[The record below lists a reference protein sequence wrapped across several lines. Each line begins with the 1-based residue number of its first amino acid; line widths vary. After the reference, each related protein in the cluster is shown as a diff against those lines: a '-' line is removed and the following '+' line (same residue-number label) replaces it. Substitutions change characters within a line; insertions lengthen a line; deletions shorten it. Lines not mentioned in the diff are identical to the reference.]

1 MKRVRNNFQ
10 HYGRIVGI
18 ITVLCGASDQL
29 SAMVPAPQEH
39 EQESSTVATTPSP
52 FVPSEGSLASLL
64 AGLGNGNNA
73 IDIGFIL
80 SRIQQERETS
90 EKHTRMLNAVS
101 QELRQKIT
109 DMCAEF
115 ETLSNALRLEWCF
128 DTLATSI
135 QKSLTHYIGRNEAV
149 VKDLDNVFDQF
160 RAALKDGTFTE
171 SLVAQTPYASNPMFQ
186 LLAGMTGILPQPK
199 KSFNHEIALKLRCV
213 LDAVLSAY
221 SQRGIE
227 QQSVLALQV
236 RMLRDLMLD
245 AEKKDV
251 AALCKICARL
261 LNERCEMVRKHL
273 KATTD
278 AMQLERK
285 KLLPTSLQKSR
296 TVQLYAEA
304 LDYWIHYFEGYE
316 STLRSF
322 MNLAKAADYDLG
334 MLLPFISRTYEV
346 FEPVIAGQWL
356 TKSFKFN
363 ICREGVI
370 RTVILA
376 LATEH
381 YYCLNAQEQ
390 AQSYMLGGSTLHKA
404 AETAARHGV
413 AVPSS
418 LDIATAGVMEN
429 AQSIMMPDSPMMF
442 AEPMH
447 PLKISAIRLL
457 LALGGY
463 HMTHWDKGDWKL
475 WPNEDK
481 WVKFVLSVITHTGY
495 EMLGAYGQ
503 YALEAHIAPKTLD
516 SAEMYSAGLIK
527 PEILPT
533 ILRIAIPWIM
543 LKTRAKNQVDKV
555 VKFSDQDFIM
565 FYPSFYGWLF
575 AAWAGKGIGLGV
587 WNLGKGIW
595 NLTPFGNR
603 PVQQAAQPNQP
614 VNNNNEAEQ
623 AVERRIDEDYCTFEF
638 YIQYVIAHYLF
649 KSLGTF
655 SGKMVAKAYRKWCAH
670 DDGAGM
676 GVGQTVT
683 EFKRYATMI
692 FVPSPDNDIRNAVVE
707 FMVTQGRLKREDA
720 NKVEVVDSCIFEEI
734 LHRAVQFKLITHPQA
749 ASFLS
754 SFIKLQTKAD
764 RYKEVAALLNEVFE
778 EAEARGTLG
787 TAGFFGGLIGGM
799 AANIL
804 MWWHGPFFKPAAAPA
819 A

>member
-1 MKRVRNNFQ
+1 
-10 HYGRIVGI
+10 
-18 ITVLCGASDQL
+18 
-29 SAMVPAPQEH
+29 MVPSPELQSKEAATP
-39 EQESSTVATTPSP
+39 VATPSP
-52 FVPSEGSLASLL
+52 LMPSEGSLASLL

-80 SRIQQERETS
+80 SRIQHERETS
-90 EKHTRMLNAVS
+90 EKHTRMLNALP
-101 QELRQKIT
+101 QELRQKVT

-115 ETLSNALRLEWCF
+115 EALSNALRLEWCF
-128 DTLATSI
+128 DTLVTSI
-135 QKSLTHYIGRNEAV
+135 QKSLTLYIGRNEAV

-186 LLAGMTGILPQPK
+186 LLAGMTGILPHPK
-199 KSFNHEIALKLRCV
+199 KSFNQEIALKLRRV

-221 SQRGIE
+221 SQRGTE

-236 RMLRDLMLD
+236 RMLRDLMVD

-261 LNERCEMVRKHL
+261 LNERCETVRKHL
-273 KATTD
+273 KATSD

-296 TVQLYAEA
+296 PVQLYAEA

-322 MNLAKAADYDLG
+322 MNFTKAADYDLG
-334 MLLPFISRTYEV
+334 WLLPLISRTYEV
-346 FEPVIAGQWL
+346 FEPVIEGQLL

-363 ICREGVI
+363 LCREGVI

-381 YYCLNAQEQ
+381 YYCRNAQEQ
-390 AQSYMLGGSTLHKA
+390 AQGYMLGGSTLHKT

-413 AVPSS
+413 AAPGP
-418 LDIATAGVMEN
+418 LDIVAAGAMEN
-429 AQSIMMPDSPMMF
+429 AQNLVVLDAPMMF

-447 PLKISAIRLL
+447 PLKLSAIRLL

-463 HMTHWDKGDWKL
+463 HMTNWDDKDRKL

-516 SAEMYSAGLIK
+516 SVEMYSAGLIK
-527 PEILPT
+527 PELLPT

-543 LKTRAKNQVDKV
+543 LRTKAKNQIDKV
-555 VKFSDQDFIM
+555 AKFSEQDFIM

-575 AAWAGKGIGLGV
+575 AAWAGKGIGLGF

-595 NLTPFGNR
+595 NLMPFGNR

-614 VNNNNEAEQ
+614 VNNNEAQ
-623 AVERRIDEDYCTFEF
+623 QDVERRIDADYCTFEF

-649 KSLGTF
+649 KSLGMF
-655 SGKMVAKAYRKWCAH
+655 SGKMLAKAYRKLFAH
-670 DDGAGM
+670 DDSTAL
-676 GVGQTVT
+676 GVGPMITD
-683 EFKRYATMI
+683 FKRYAAMI
-692 FVPSPDNDIRNAVVE
+692 FIPSPDNEIRKAFIE
-707 FMVTQGRLKREDA
+707 IMVSQGRLKRDDA

-754 SFIKLQTKAD
+754 SFIKLQTKTD
-764 RYKEVAALLNEVFE
+764 RYKEIAALLNEVFE
-778 EAEARGTLG
+778 EAESQSTVGL
-787 TAGFFGGLIGGM
+787 AGWVGGMIGGM
-799 AANIL
+799 SANIL
-804 MWWHGPFFKPAAAPA
+804 MWWHGPFFKKAPA
-819 A
+819 PCGIVVDDSMVCAV